1 MHQTCAKER
10 SDGRVCRED
19 EERRDKETATND
31 EKEIS
36 VRKEESSNYSRSTTR
51 STLVFN
57 MHIELLKTYAGT
69 NSSNLRERAKR

>member
-36 VRKEESSNYSRSTTR
+36 VRKEESSN
-51 STLVFN
+51 
-57 MHIELLKTYAGT
+57 
-69 NSSNLRERAKR
+69 